1 MKYIVV
7 LLGIF
12 SIFMLGFT
20 LWNFYFQIDYF
31 KDVLITM
38 YSNITFS
45 VENNIKKSL
54 MVQKEME
61 SSIEDLLYN
70 MGYMVSDNDIIS
82 GGALLKEDGNI
93 VFIYTNDISVKELK
107 EIINDM
113 KKNDADEVFFPI
125 EGTLW
130 GYVAHYPDKKRY
142 FFTTYKYPFI
152 WMSEDKGAVVD
163 FVRKYKNKYVKYIV
177 YQINDE
183 IVALSGS
190 IDSVAIINDDFI
202 NRILKRGKT
211 DHRIV
216 YFNKDEICEFVM
228 PLDSLS
234 YVRIGYTMYPYLH
247 YKHEVVKIYAVSVFI
262 SFIIIIL
269 IIYLIVF
276 IERSK
281 KLQKRLSQ
289 IEIKQRVDEEIKNM
303 AAWTAHEIRNPLNS
317 LSIGISRIKDGDIDD
332 EIIEIMDRNV
342 KRLSSILNDFLSIVR
357 DKKGEKVNVL
367 SHIKGGIDLLKME
380 IENNNVEIEIIK
392 EGKFYWNLDSKTGIS
407 IFSNLIKNA
416 IEAEAKRIKI
426 TVYDNRITICN
437 DGKPIG
443 DIKDKIFEPF
453 ATTKSEGSGI
463 GLAMVKMVLSR
474 NGMDIDVEEKNNNVC
489 FIIIVSKSVDL

>member
-1 MKYIVV
+1 MKYIIV

-54 MVQKEME
+54 MVQREME

-82 GGALLKEDGNI
+82 GGALLKENGSVI
-93 VFIYTNDISVKELK
+93 FIYTNDISVKELK

-113 KKNDADEVFFPI
+113 KKRDADEVFFPI
-125 EGTLW
+125 EETLW

-142 FFTTYKYPFI
+142 FFTTYRYPFI

-177 YQINDE
+177 YQIDKE
-183 IVALSGS
+183 IVALSGN
-190 IDSVAIINDDFI
+190 IDSLSIENDDFI
-202 NRILKRGKT
+202 EKTLKKEKT
-211 DHRIV
+211 EYRV
-216 YFNKDEICEFVM
+216 VKFNKEEICEFVM
-228 PLDSLS
+228 PLDSVS
-234 YVRIGYTMYPYLH
+234 YVRIGYTMSPYIH

-262 SFIIIIL
+262 SFIILIL

-289 IEIKQRVDEEIKNM
+289 IQIRQRVDEEIKNM

-317 LSIGISRIKDGDIDD
+317 LSIGISRIKDGDVND
-332 EIIEIMDRNV
+332 EIIEIMDKNV

-357 DKKGEKVNVL
+357 DKKGENVDVL

-380 IENNNVEIEIIK
+380 IENKDVNIEIVEK
-392 EGKFYWNLDSKTGIS
+392 GKFYWNLDNKTGIS

-416 IEAEAKRIKI
+416 IEAKAKHIKI
-426 TVYDNRITICN
+426 TVYDSKITICN

-474 NGMDIDVEEKNNNVC
+474 NGMSIYVEEDELVC
-489 FIIIVSKSVDL
+489 FIIE